1 MKSNS
6 PDPFNPRVIGFS
18 ALGNNSVEGTDDGHT
33 PITDTDT
40 REVPLVFDTITG
52 TWCAK
57 LSKTNQEDREV
68 GLEVA
73 RVTNEDQSFLARA
86 GYIQT

>member
-1 MKSNS
+1 MKSSS
-6 PDPFNPRVIGFS
+6 PDPFNPRIVGFS
-18 ALGNNSVEGTDDGHT
+18 ALGNNQIEGTDDGHAPVT
-33 PITDTDT
+33 ETEA

-73 RVTNEDQSFLARA
+73 RLTNEDQSFLARI
-86 GYIQT
+86 GYTQS